1 MLRKRLLSLAL
12 SISLAL
18 PLLLALPLCVSAGT
32 ASKTTVS
39 AVVKTDEILYTGS
52 ASDAFRVAVNLSTGK
67 NEPGLASYVVTVR
80 WDPNA
85 LELVTSPSSYEGT
98 GCYFTDAF
106 SDGWKMIPN
115 GSFTLV
121 NTEEVSKGK
130 ITITSGSANNRSG
143 SDGTLFVLC
152 FRPKKGGVTTEITV
166 TPGSSNVAP
175 GAAFSSASGKFTSVE
190 TEGSKRSLRLLS
202 ATAKRGDVDAN
213 GKINALDYL
222 MVKRHVLGTFTMNA
236 AQQLLADI
244 NRDGKINALDY
255 AFIKRHVMGTYQI
268 P

>member
-1 MLRKRLLSLAL
+1 M
-12 SISLAL
+12 
-18 PLLLALPLCVSAGT
+18 
-32 ASKTTVS
+32 
-39 AVVKTDEILYTGS
+39 
-52 ASDAFRVAVNLSTGK
+52 
-67 NEPGLASYVVTVR
+67 TVR

-85 LELVTSPSSYEGT
+85 LELVTSPNSYEGT

-106 SDGWKMIPN
+106 SDGWRMIPN
-115 GSFTLV
+115 GSFTLI

-130 ITITSGSANNRSG
+130 ITVTSGNANNRSV

-152 FRPKKGGVTTEITV
+152 FRPKKGGISTEITV

-175 GAAFSSASGKFTSVE
+175 SAAFSSASGKFTSVE
-190 TEGSKRSLRLLS
+190 TEGSKLPLKLLS
-202 ATAKRGDVDAN
+202 AAAQRGDVDAN

-244 NRDGKINALDY
+244 NRDGRINALDY
-255 AFIKRHVMGTYQI
+255 AFIKRHVLGTYQI
-268 P
+268 T